1 MIRRKKIEV
10 LLWKNK
16 YQIYEPDVWLYL
28 LSLEDFEQFLET
40 IFQEIWEEVPK
51 LSDLELVKLTTELFE
66 IEITE
71 DILSKNEEKKDH
83 KLIIEEFIITLWKYV
98 KYFWIDYEDVWKLPF
113 SFFQK
118 TLKNLW
124 KISWDEKNYES
135 NNWEPEK
142 DKLKNLLSK
151 FS

>member
-28 LSLEDFEQFLET
+28 LSLEDFEQFLIN
-40 IFQEIWEEVPK
+40 IFQDSWEKMPK
-51 LSDLELVKLTTELFE
+51 LSDLEIIKLTTELFE
-66 IEITE
+66 VEITD
-71 DILSKNEEKKDH
+71 DILSKYKKNNDS
-83 KLIIEEFIITLWKYV
+83 KVMIDDFIVTLWKFV
-98 KYFWIDYEDVWKLPF
+98 KYFWINYEDVWKLPF

-118 TLKNLW
+118 TIKNLW
-124 KISWDEKNYES
+124 KISWDEEQTGN

-142 DKLKNLLSK
+142 QKLKNLLSN

>member
-40 IFQEIWEEVPK
+40 IFQEIWEKVPK
-51 LSDLELVKLTTELFE
+51 LSDLEIVKLTTELFE

-142 DKLKNLLSK
+142 DKLKNLLFK
-151 FS
+151 FK

>member
-28 LSLEDFEQFLET
+28 LSLEDFEQFLIN
-40 IFQEIWEEVPK
+40 IFQDSWEKMPK
-51 LSDLELVKLTTELFE
+51 LSDLEIIKLTTELFE
-66 IEITE
+66 VEITD
-71 DILSKNEEKKDH
+71 DILSKYKKNNDS
-83 KLIIEEFIITLWKYV
+83 KVMIDDFIVTLWKFV
-98 KYFWIDYEDVWKLPF
+98 KYFWINYEDVWKLPF

-118 TLKNLW
+118 TIKNLW
-124 KISWDEKNYES
+124 KISWDEEQTGN

-142 DKLKNLLSK
+142 QKLKNLLSK
-151 FS
+151 FK

>member
-28 LSLEDFEQFLET
+28 LSLEDFEQFLIN
-40 IFQEIWEEVPK
+40 IFQDSWEKMPK
-51 LSDLELVKLTTELFE
+51 LSDVEIIKLTTELFE
-66 IEITE
+66 VEITD
-71 DILSKNEEKKDH
+71 DILSKYKKNNDS
-83 KLIIEEFIITLWKYV
+83 KIMIDDFIVTLWKFV
-98 KYFWIDYEDVWKLPF
+98 KYFWINYEDVWKLPF

-118 TLKNLW
+118 TIKNLW
-124 KISWDEKNYES
+124 KISWNEEQTGDK
-135 NNWEPEK
+135 NWEPEK
-142 DKLKNLLSK
+142 QKLKNLLSN